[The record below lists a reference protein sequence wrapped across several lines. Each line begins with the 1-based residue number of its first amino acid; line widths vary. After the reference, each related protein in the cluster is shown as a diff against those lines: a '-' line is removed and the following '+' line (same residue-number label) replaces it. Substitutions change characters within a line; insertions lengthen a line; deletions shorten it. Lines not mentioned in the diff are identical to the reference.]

1 MEEFLFKGLPVVKY
15 EDKYIIFSY
24 YTGKIVAIQESK
36 FNEEEVSKILEE
48 QNMLGI
54 PRSCPGDYNDYVE
67 LVISLTND
75 CNLRCKYCFVG
86 EKNFC
91 KKIISKDY
99 IDEAIDSVKELAE
112 IKNKQEVFITFFGRR
127 TNFVSRIN

>member
-1 MEEFLFKGLPVVKY
+1 MEDFLFNGLPVVKY

-24 YTGKIVAIQESK
+24 YSGKIIAIEESK
-36 FNEEEVSKILEE
+36 FDKKELTKMLEE
-48 QNMLGI
+48 KGMLGK
-54 PRSCPGDYNDYVE
+54 PKSCPGDYNDYVE

-91 KKIISKDY
+91 KKVISKDY
-99 IDEAIDSVKELAE
+99 IDEAIDSVKKLAE
-112 IKNKQEVFITFFGRR
+112 IKNKKEVFITFFGRR
-127 TNFVSRIN
+127 THSVPRFN